1 MTDNP
6 SRGLADV
13 VAASTAISDIDGAL
27 GRLSYRGYDIHDLAG
42 AATFEEVAYLLQ
54 RGTPPS
60 PAELTAYRGE
70 LAAGRT
76 LPDLV
81 TGDLPGIA
89 ASQAPME
96 ALRTL
101 VSLSSACD
109 PDKDSNEPAA
119 DQRKAARLTAA
130 ATGARRRLS
139 GGAHAARRS
148 PIPIRGLGLRAT
160 SCARSRASR
169 RPSEPRA
176 CWTPASCC
184 TRITP

>member
-13 VAASTAISDIDGAL
+13 VAASSALSDIDGSL

-54 RGTPPS
+54 RGAPPS
-60 PAELTAYRGE
+60 GGELAGYRAELTAGQ
-70 LAAGRT
+70 L
-76 LPDLV
+76 LPELV
-81 TGDLPGIA
+81 TAGLAGIA

-101 VSLSSACD
+101 VSLSSASD
-109 PDKDSNEPAA
+109 PARDSNEPAA
-119 DQRKAARLTAA
+119 NQRKAARLTAA
-130 ATGARRRLS
+130 QPVLVAAY
-139 GGAHAARRS
+139 HAARRRV
-148 PIPIRGLGLRAT
+148 PLADPDPGLGLAGNLLLQVTGRAPAERA
-160 SCARSRASR
+160 ARMLDT
-169 RPSEPRA
+169 
-176 CWTPASCC
+176 CWCC